1 MKKSEVKIA
10 FRFVLQLHPA
20 SQHQAARALNC
31 FCEHLCFT
39 SIHFVQLLAT
49 CVLQYQRSPR
59 ARKGVMLS
67 VKLDVDQYVL

>member
-31 FCEHLCFT
+31 FCEHLCFI
-39 SIHFVQLLAT
+39 SIHFQLLAT
-49 CVLQYQRSPR
+49 YVLRYQRSPR
-59 ARKGVMLS
+59 AHKGVMLS